1 MVYNIKTI
9 YDLANWF
16 SSKSDM
22 SHKKLQKLCYYAVA
36 WHYAL
41 YDSQLVEN
49 DEFEAWIH
57 GPVSPSL
64 WHEYKDYVWKPLP
77 RYGGELTFDDETD
90 EFLQIIYNTY
100 GNFSGHQLEVFTH
113 GEKPW
118 KEARKGLN
126 DCTASNIPISTEI
139 MKKYYRSIYE
149 ESQND

>member
-1 MVYNIKTI
+1 
-9 YDLANWF
+9 
-16 SSKSDM
+16 M

-77 RYGGELTFDDETD
+77 RYDGELTFDDETD
-90 EFLQIIYNTY
+90 EMCEGWGYF
-100 GNFSGHQLEVFTH
+100 
-113 GEKPW
+113 
-118 KEARKGLN
+118 
-126 DCTASNIPISTEI
+126 ASLSFGVLGSYSRIRGKNLSVNETTGI
-139 MKKYYRSIYE
+139 
-149 ESQND
+149 

>member
-1 MVYNIKTI
+1 MNTI

-22 SHKKLQKLCYYAVA
+22 SHKKF
-36 WHYAL
+36 YAL
-41 YDSQLVEN
+41 YDLQLVEN

-57 GPVSPSL
+57 GPVSLSL
-64 WHEYKDYVWKPLP
+64 WHEYKDYVWKLLP
-77 RYGGELTFDDETD
+77 RYDGELTFDDETD
-90 EFLQIIYNTY
+90 EFLQIVYNTY

-118 KEARKGLN
+118 KEARKGLD

-139 MKKYYRSIYE
+139 MKKYYRSIHE

>member
-1 MVYNIKTI
+1 MNTI

-57 GPVSPSL
+57 GPVSLSL
-64 WHEYKDYVWKPLP
+64 WHEYKDCVWKPLP
-77 RYGGELTFDDETD
+77 RYDGELTFDDETD
-90 EFLQIIYNTY
+90 ITTTGGFILGHNNT
-100 GNFSGHQLEVFTH
+100 GTFTNST
-113 GEKPW
+113 W
-118 KEARKGLN
+118 
-126 DCTASNIPISTEI
+126 TAFVSTPETNSTTI
-139 MKKYYRSIYE
+139 TNKKFKS
-149 ESQND
+149 SL